1 MEGARVAASRLRRFK
16 TIFRQAH
23 YWRGSGAQLLRS
35 RRTWQRVLSERLEAS
50 AAMGKGAAGDR
61 DPETMEGGGWAV
73 LEPLP
78 ALNTA
83 EIMEHHNAL
92 VLVAVEDRDAMVNPL
107 GHEWRLGARADVLS
121 CCKTAGMRVPAGEAT
136 AENPRTLKEDLA
148 AATARLLS
156 GRYDHVCFNLRLLRH
171 SDSRVRGIVE
181 DAQAYRGAGALP
193 ACCAGVSLTKV
204 MEESTST
211 FSRCRGQ
218 ET

>member
-83 EIMEHHNAL
+83 EIMEHHKRL
-92 VLVAVEDRDAMVNPL
+92 MDAESSQAGKGKRVRYFLKPL
-107 GHEWRLGARADVLS
+107 RRLTLS
-121 CCKTAGMRVPAGEAT
+121 
-136 AENPRTLKEDLA
+136 
-148 AATARLLS
+148 
-156 GRYDHVCFNLRLLRH
+156 FLLRTH
-171 SDSRVRGIVE
+171 GPITHRIQRRAVGRIS
-181 DAQAYRGAGALP
+181 
-193 ACCAGVSLTKV
+193 K
-204 MEESTST
+204 
-211 FSRCRGQ
+211 
-218 ET
+218 